1 MVRKEA
7 CWTISN
13 ITAGTSDQIRQVYDS
28 GLFTACCQM
37 LCNDDIEV
45 KKEAVWAISN
55 TTTSADMPLLIKLIE
70 AGMINS
76 LCVSLRLKSVKMVA
90 VALEGISTLLEIG
103 AKNFMKDN
111 ENLFAL
117 EVERV
122 GGLEALEELQ
132 HH

>member
-1 MVRKEA
+1 
-7 CWTISN
+7 
-13 ITAGTSDQIRQVYDS
+13 
-28 GLFTACCQM
+28 M